1 MLESASLWTP
11 SQLADRSGLSV
22 SALHFYERHGLIR
35 SQRTSGNQ
43 RRYARDTLR
52 RLAFIRAAQQFG
64 VPLADIG
71 EALAQLPEGRVPT
84 AADWTALSAR
94 WQADLD
100 RRIAALLKLRHEL
113 GQCIQCGCLSLDH
126 CQMLN
131 PGDVVG
137 RTRPGTNRLQLGEGK
152 GNSRPR

>member
-1 MLESASLWTP
+1 MSESPSLWTP
-11 SQLADRSGLSV
+11 SQLAHRSGLSV

-52 RLAFIRAAQQFG
+52 RLAVIRAAQQFG
-64 VPLADIG
+64 VPLADIRN
-71 EALAQLPEGRVPT
+71 ALATLPEGRVPT
-84 AADWTALSAR
+84 AADWAVLSGR

-100 RRIAALLKLRHEL
+100 RRIAALLKLRDEL
-113 GQCIQCGCLSLDH
+113 GQCIQCGCLSLEH

-137 RTRPGTNRLQLGEGK
+137 RTRPGTHRLQIEET
-152 GNSRPR
+152 